1 MYNTI
6 NAFSIYPSALIEGV
20 NMNTEMIELFREK
33 LRQLEREVGWSLKN
47 DTQCCGISMA
57 QCHALLE
64 IGKKEEISIVELA
77 EILGLDTSTLSRTID
92 NMVKAG
98 LVERLSNPNDR
109 RYVALSLTNQGKDTF
124 TTIEEMN
131 NNYFSQIFQLIPEEK
146 HDRVLESVTLLAGA
160 IKQCKDQCC
169 K

>member
-1 MYNTI
+1 M
-6 NAFSIYPSALIEGV
+6 NA
-20 NMNTEMIELFREK
+20 EMIELFRGK

-47 DTQCCGISMA
+47 DTQCCGISIA

-77 EILGLDTSTLSRTID
+77 ESLGLDTSTLSRNID

-109 RYVALSLTNQGKDTF
+109 RYVALSLTARGKETF
-124 TTIEEMN
+124 NTIEEMN
-131 NNYFSQIFQLIPEEK
+131 NNYFSQVFQLIPEEK
-146 HDRVLESVTLLAGA
+146 HAQVLEVFTMLADA